1 MNKWMNT
8 GIRQYAPIH
17 IWPEE
22 SLVNIFSHT
31 TDTNLCVLLKMWK
44 LYDSD

>member
-1 MNKWMNT
+1 MKT
-8 GIRQYAPIH
+8 GIRQYAPVH
-17 IWPEE
+17 IWLEE

-31 TDTNLCVLLKMWK
+31 ADTNLCVLLKMWK